1 MLNYSV
7 SYGSGACIVNS
18 LVGDK
23 ARSVDKKA
31 ESADLGR
38 AAAMAATVGRVRSP
52 ALLSIQ
58 RERFPVVLQGRGP

>member
-18 LVGDK
+18 FVGDK
-23 ARSVDKKA
+23 ARFVDKEA
-31 ESADLGR
+31 VLADSGR
-38 AAAMAATVGRVRSP
+38 ATAMAATVGRVRSP
-52 ALLSIQ
+52 TFLSIQ